1 MTSQRLLVPA
11 PLKRYAAAL
20 LRLVMLTGTA
30 AQGAPFAYIPN
41 YGANSVSVLDTATN
55 TVTATV
61 AVGRQPYG
69 VAANSAGTRVYVSNA
84 DQNTI
89 SVLDT
94 ATNSVIASV
103 AVGQLPLGVA
113 VNAAGTRV
121 YAANAQAASVSV
133 IDTATNA
140 AIATVA
146 VGSNPHGV
154 AVNLAGT
161 RVYVTNEGAGSVSVI
176 DTGSNVV
183 VASVPVS
190 ASPRGI
196 AVNTAGTRVYVAHY
210 TSFGTASVS
219 VIDTQTNTVIA
230 SAQVLGSSV
239 GLALNPAGTL
249 LYVTNNRSPNT
260 VVEVIDTRCNAVVAS
275 VPLAPNA
282 SGVRPF
288 ASGIAVNP
296 TGTLVYVTTFTQAGS
311 MVVDNNV
318 RVIDTATNTVVA
330 TIPVGNSPQAFGV
343 FISPGAVVPPPPPV
357 PPAPIRVT
365 GIEVTQGIQD
375 LAGSVPTVSG
385 KRTFVRVHVVSDGP
399 AIAGVTAS
407 LSGIGSFI
415 SGGTPVH
422 VPLGPL
428 VPSNTGGPRLTV
440 RPDPK
445 RSIIDDSFLFELPW
459 RWTNFSGLRLH
470 ATLSQPAGP
479 PVASCASDVV
489 AAPVFEFRTFTLL
502 NVAFVR
508 MGYQLPGVADP
519 AAALAQTSLL
529 EQRQTESW
537 LRRTYPLSE
546 LNTGPDF
553 ALFDGALGSW
563 VDQSDVSCQTMHAPA
578 DRNLCAYTYT
588 SLRLASQY
596 VKTGGLF
603 GLFNNGLIDRF
614 DVVYGL
620 IPQHPAGPFTRGAC
634 CKLGVGAGPAN
645 DVTYAAHEIGHF
657 LGRNHPVEGSSA
669 CGHSPD
675 DPNYPYF
682 LSFIAPPLSD
692 PNTAMAGFD
701 GGDANLAIPMRFLP
715 PRTSYDVMGYC
726 QPTTWI
732 SDYTYNGLLTRL
744 RALHPFNVTAV
755 GASAPVAN
763 AGAGTPQVGDWLAVF
778 GQIRPETATA
788 GIVEIQRIDRVFSV
802 PPRLP
807 GNYSIRLLGDGVV
820 TLADYPFAPTTT
832 ADAPQPGFGHV
843 VPFVAG
849 TRQVQIVDTAAGG
862 AVLASKAVSSNAPT
876 IVNVAPQAAPD
887 PMTGLMTLGW
897 TASDA
902 DGDTLTFEVFYTRD
916 DGVSLQALMLGV
928 SAASVQIDTS
938 QFGGG
943 IARFR
948 VVASDGLQTSHA
960 DSPPITLAN
969 RPPRPRILTPAD
981 GTRVYLGQVVNLDG
995 EAKDPKDGVIADT
1008 GLAWSSQQGPLG
1020 TGAKISL
1027 ANLAVGFHLLSLTAT
1042 NSDGLT
1048 ATRSVGI
1055 TVDGNLD
1062 PQGPTL
1068 TAGPGQIGW
1077 HVSVGET
1084 QVQSAELDIGN
1095 RGSGNLQFT
1104 VSSSAAWLAASMS
1117 TAMAPTTITLFANPS
1132 GFADGSSTDTSVTL
1146 TAVGIPGQTITIPV
1160 RLAVGNTFDAG
1171 NHSPP
1176 AIVDPIYRSGF
1187 E

>member
-1 MTSQRLLVPA
+1 LAPA
-11 PLKRYAAAL
+11 PLKRFAAAL
-20 LRLVMLTGTA
+20 LGLVLLTGTA
-30 AQGAPFAYIPN
+30 AHGAPFAYIPN

-55 TVTATV
+55 SVTATV
-61 AVGRQPYG
+61 TVGRQPYG

-84 DQNTI
+84 DQDTI

-94 ATNSVIASV
+94 ATNTVIASI
-103 AVGQLPLGVA
+103 AVGHLPLGVA
-113 VNAAGTRV
+113 TNPAGTRV
-121 YAANAQAASVSV
+121 YVANSQASSVSV

-161 RVYVTNEGAGSVSVI
+161 RVYVTNESAGSVSVI
-176 DTGSNVV
+176 DTSSNLV

-196 AVNTAGTRVYVAHY
+196 VVNAAGTRVYVAHY
-210 TSFGTASVS
+210 TNFGPAIVT
-219 VIDTQTNTVIA
+219 VIDTQTNTAIA

-239 GLALNPAGTL
+239 GVAINPAGTL
-249 LYVTNNRSPNT
+249 AYVTNNRSPTT
-260 VVEVIDTRCNAVVAS
+260 VVQVIDTRCNAVIAS

-282 SGVRPF
+282 SGVRPI

-296 TGTLVYVTTFTQAGS
+296 AGTLVYVTTFTQAGPF
-311 MVVDNNV
+311 VVDNNV
-318 RVIDTATNTVVA
+318 RVIDTATNTVIA
-330 TIPVGNSPQAFGV
+330 TIPVGNTPQAFGI
-343 FISPGAVVPPPPPV
+343 FISPGVVVPPPPPV

-365 GIEVTQGIQD
+365 AIEVTQGIQD

-407 LSGIGSFI
+407 LSGLGTFT
-415 SGGTPVH
+415 SGGTLVN

-445 RSIIDDSFLFELPW
+445 RTIIDDSFLFELPW

-479 PVASCASDVV
+479 PVASCASEVV

-537 LRRTYPLSE
+537 MRRTYPLSE

-563 VDQSDVSCQTMHAPA
+563 VDQSDVTCQAMQPPV

-645 DVTYAAHEIGHF
+645 DVDYAAHEIGHF
-657 LGRNHPVEGSSA
+657 LGRNHPVEGASA
-669 CGHSPD
+669 CDHSPD

-682 LSFIAPPLSD
+682 LSFIAPPLSN

-701 GGDANLAIPMRFLP
+701 GGDASLAIPMRFLP
-715 PRTSYDVMGYC
+715 PLTSFDVMGYC
-726 QPTTWI
+726 EPTTWI

-744 RALHPFNVTAV
+744 RALHPSSAPGGGVR
-755 GASAPVAN
+755 APVAN
-763 AGAGTPQVGDWLAVF
+763 TGAGTPQVGDWLVVF

-802 PPRLP
+802 PPRPP
-807 GNYSIRLLGDGVV
+807 GNYSIRLLGDGAV
-820 TLADYPFAPTTT
+820 TLADYSFAPTTT

-862 AVLASKAVSSNAPT
+862 VVLASKPVSGNAPT
-876 IVNVAPQAAPD
+876 IANVAPQAVPD
-887 PMTGLMTLGW
+887 PITGLMTLEW
-897 TASDA
+897 TASDV
-902 DGDTLTFEVFYTRD
+902 DGDALTFEVFYTRD
-916 DGVSLQALMLGV
+916 DGASLQALMLGV
-928 SAASVQIDTS
+928 ATASVVIDTS

-943 IARFR
+943 NARFR
-948 VVASDGLQTSHA
+948 VVASDGLQTAYA
-960 DSPPITLAN
+960 DSSPIALVN
-969 RPPRPRILTPAD
+969 KPPRPRILTPAD

-995 EAKDPKDGVIADT
+995 EAKDPKDGVVAAAD
-1008 GLAWSSQQGPLG
+1008 LAWSSQQGSLG
-1020 TGAKISL
+1020 SGAKISL
-1027 ANLAVGFHLLSLTAT
+1027 ANLAVGFHLLTLTAT

-1048 ATRSVGI
+1048 ASRSVGI

-1062 PQGPTL
+1062 PPGPTL

-1084 QVQSAELDIGN
+1084 QVQTAELDVGN

-1104 VSSSAAWLAASMS
+1104 VSSGATWLTASMS
-1117 TAMAPTTITLFANPS
+1117 TAMAPATITLSANPI
-1132 GFADGSSTDTSVTL
+1132 GFASGTSTDTSVTV
-1146 TAVGIPGQTITIPV
+1146 TAVGIPGQAITVPV
-1160 RLAVGNTFDAG
+1160 RLAVGNTFDVG
-1171 NHSPP
+1171 NHTPP
-1176 AIVDPIYRSGF
+1176 AVVDPVHRDGF